1 LYFSPVNAKELYDG
15 LRAGEFYKDGGETDL
30 KIVENAEEESFLT
43 VSDAKPNSM
52 AVKLADGGFMA
63 KGGQIGD
70 SGIITD
76 NNSMFKGKMGVI
88 VGEFDNMW
96 EVSLVTEGGNERTV
110 LVGKRGIDIVKD
122 EYSEG
127 GEITP
132 KLNTLVVN
140 RALEIYNSKGGSSK
154 EDFDEYYDQSIR
166 EFGYEPTYFKMKMRE
181 IGSEE
186 SDDDEYAEGGYMAK
200 GGEIKEGG
208 RVGFL
213 KPDTGRYSYAD
224 VLKIDGDKV
233 SLVVRHPK
241 RSQWDNFF
249 TESKERLIK
258 FSKES
263 SEDWKD
269 GRKLVK
275 ILSEGGYMAK
285 GGEVYLPVSKNIS
298 DEEIKE
304 FVDYVYKFYGKGG
317 TYADDLNGG
326 FTKTQIK
333 KAVDQYIDEL
343 SKSSTWGYGD
353 SLDRERV
360 RMILDPEYSLFKDG
374 GQIKK
379 PISKSTT
386 YVPNRDVKD
395 LTIVLKGELKK
406 IKGSDI
412 LDGVYLKKKLA
423 RAKKP
428 ASEKKSEAEEILKS
442 CMKKAEV
449 TETKVDVNDIES
461 LLSAGFDR
469 KDIEIILLGYGYVEQ
484 SKIKCD
490 NEFGSSITGVLS
502 FSDDYQKPTIKSIVE
517 GAKKGYFEIGIKYPS
532 FEWKKIVEKY
542 KINKT
547 PKSITR
553 TSGGTKKR
561 IANYEVFT
569 GKDVAIGHLESYKWE
584 GEELREEGDKI
595 GVLDL
600 SKPTEYQKQRDYPAG
615 FNGGYWGIVTKKKEI
630 LYDILE
636 SLVSQKKGYVKELD
650 VFENGLGG
658 IDYEDVK
665 GKFADGGEVY
675 EDLKKKSMLTK
686 AKIVTVIGFDEAYKY
701 FDREYVVSP
710 FYLIQSAVLRGFITI
725 DEINKDLWDS
735 AVEESEDIQE
745 RYAGTEHGIGGSDMN
760 AFIYRMLNG
769 AGIKVGVV
777 DNKYQRMANGGEVE
791 ELEIEFEE
799 EDDDILVEYKIK
811 IDDKELE
818 IFGKLKTYKS
828 GRGESYQFEP
838 DYFSDADAQKFHDEN
853 WEKIEDQIINAY
865 DTKFGKGGI
874 TPREKLEKEL
884 IKLQRDL
891 NSKRLITYRE
901 GDTSEEEMARQRERN
916 VKLKRFNE
924 ILETL
929 RESEKMADGGMI
941 DLPAISERKNKTFY
955 HLIWDDRKGVKDL
968 YFDNKED
975 AEKKY
980 NSLLDSKEIYVM
992 QLSKDKFS
1000 EYGHL
1005 QDHNTYMM
1013 FPKYADGGEIDEDD
1027 MSVKFID
1034 YKGKSIMFEPHFK
1047 KYYSNDRQFNSLE
1060 KAKKYIDSGSKSSDF
1075 ERLAYKRGMMA
1086 RGGRLKIKSYR
1097 EYKEEL
1103 IKIASQSNSE
1113 DEFVDK
1119 AKASLKEYIP
1129 MYFSD
1134 LRMDV
1139 FDIKDADWN
1148 KMIQSPSKYS
1158 KELESVSLGNAYNK
1172 LKSSSKSTSKVKG
1185 SKDEYKNDRRMSKAK
1200 TYWNTF
1206 NENNRGQYLLSA
1218 GYSKIEAE
1226 NLSKNSWDSL
1236 NKEVHMRLRNVL
1248 LADGGMM
1255 GNGGEVKSL
1264 ESKLKNSDNEI
1275 QIDGNKLK
1283 IQKKDNPTNFLTIT
1297 QVGKDSFNIDVT
1309 SGSIQNPS
1317 SAPNATWFNLGDKYH
1332 TYNELLVILKRY
1344 GVVKMANGGVSGD
1357 KLIEV
1362 DGYFKNNNVDDK
1374 YLFSSN
1380 AKGIDNITEYK
1391 NIEVLSV
1398 GVGKY
1403 DLFYAWNKDEEKQE
1417 LGRLY
1422 FGKWNK
1428 GNFGFK
1434 YNGKI
1439 IYAKGGYMANGGVT
1453 FKEKVKSISSKLFK
1467 GKKVSPSVQKDYGK
1481 TYTRKE
1487 AKESAKRIAGAMRAK
1502 ELRMKKK

>member
-1 LYFSPVNAKELYDG
+1 
-15 LRAGEFYKDGGETDL
+15 
-30 KIVENAEEESFLT
+30 
-43 VSDAKPNSM
+43 
-52 AVKLADGGFMA
+52 
-63 KGGQIGD
+63 
-70 SGIITD
+70 
-76 NNSMFKGKMGVI
+76 
-88 VGEFDNMW
+88 
-96 EVSLVTEGGNERTV
+96 
-110 LVGKRGIDIVKD
+110 
-122 EYSEG
+122 
-127 GEITP
+127 
-132 KLNTLVVN
+132 
-140 RALEIYNSKGGSSK
+140 
-154 EDFDEYYDQSIR
+154 
-166 EFGYEPTYFKMKMRE
+166 
-181 IGSEE
+181 
-186 SDDDEYAEGGYMAK
+186 
-200 GGEIKEGG
+200 
-208 RVGFL
+208 
-213 KPDTGRYSYAD
+213 
-224 VLKIDGDKV
+224 
-233 SLVVRHPK
+233 
-241 RSQWDNFF
+241 
-249 TESKERLIK
+249 
-258 FSKES
+258 
-263 SEDWKD
+263 
-269 GRKLVK
+269 
-275 ILSEGGYMAK
+275 
-285 GGEVYLPVSKNIS
+285 
-298 DEEIKE
+298 
-304 FVDYVYKFYGKGG
+304 
-317 TYADDLNGG
+317 LNGG

-406 IKGSDI
+406 IKGKDI

-428 ASEKKSEAEEILKS
+428 AAEKKSEAEEILKS

-484 SKIKCD
+484 SKVKCD

-517 GAKKGYFEIGIKYPS
+517 GAKKGYFEIGMKYPA

-547 PKSITR
+547 PKNITR
-553 TSGGTKKR
+553 TSSGGSKKR

-595 GVLDL
+595 GILDL

-636 SLVSQKKGYVKELD
+636 SLVSQKSGYVKELD

-760 AFIYRMLNG
+760 AFIYSMLNG

-865 DTKFGKGGI
+865 DTKFARGGVIKEDDYYLVLKGMDGI
-874 TPREKLEKEL
+874 KRFRVMSVEDNEATLYYSTSKSGYTIKKDLEDMRWLIKNGYIKKTNEKEYWKDENENIEKMGEGAMIDRGFVTKPDFNKSYL
-884 IKLQRDL
+884 IKTLIKKDINFRDAIYPYYRDEELTKIAKKYGYKKGENVENSLGEFMFFDLQKVFL
-891 NSKRLITYRE
+891 NEYGGNTYRS
-901 GDTSEEEMARQRERN
+901 GAKD
-916 VKLKRFNE
+916 FFF
-924 ILETL
+924 
-929 RESEKMADGGMI
+929 ADGG
-941 DLPAISERKNKTFY
+941 
-955 HLIWDDRKGVKDL
+955 
-968 YFDNKED
+968 
-975 AEKKY
+975 
-980 NSLLDSKEIYVM
+980 
-992 QLSKDKFS
+992 
-1000 EYGHL
+1000 
-1005 QDHNTYMM
+1005 
-1013 FPKYADGGEIDEDD
+1013 
-1027 MSVKFID
+1027 
-1034 YKGKSIMFEPHFK
+1034 
-1047 KYYSNDRQFNSLE
+1047 
-1060 KAKKYIDSGSKSSDF
+1060 
-1075 ERLAYKRGMMA
+1075 
-1086 RGGRLKIKSYR
+1086 
-1097 EYKEEL
+1097 
-1103 IKIASQSNSE
+1103 
-1113 DEFVDK
+1113 
-1119 AKASLKEYIP
+1119 
-1129 MYFSD
+1129 
-1134 LRMDV
+1134 
-1139 FDIKDADWN
+1139 
-1148 KMIQSPSKYS
+1148 
-1158 KELESVSLGNAYNK
+1158 
-1172 LKSSSKSTSKVKG
+1172 
-1185 SKDEYKNDRRMSKAK
+1185 
-1200 TYWNTF
+1200 
-1206 NENNRGQYLLSA
+1206 
-1218 GYSKIEAE
+1218 
-1226 NLSKNSWDSL
+1226 
-1236 NKEVHMRLRNVL
+1236 
-1248 LADGGMM
+1248 
-1255 GNGGEVKSL
+1255 
-1264 ESKLKNSDNEI
+1264 
-1275 QIDGNKLK
+1275 
-1283 IQKKDNPTNFLTIT
+1283 
-1297 QVGKDSFNIDVT
+1297 VT
-1309 SGSIQNPS
+1309 
-1317 SAPNATWFNLGDKYH
+1317 
-1332 TYNELLVILKRY
+1332 
-1344 GVVKMANGGVSGD
+1344 GD

-1380 AKGIDNITEYK
+1380 SKGIDNITEYK

-1398 GVGKY
+1398 GLGKY

-1439 IYAKGGYMANGGVT
+1439 IYAKGGYMDDGGMMGNVGEISFGDLKIGEEYYQVTRPDLGIEKIKITEKQNGTYSYVSDKRPNEEEYVTKYQGKYQQNEKLFGIYSDRNLAKKKAVSLLEERMSKYADGGEIKSLESKLKNSDNEIQIDSNKLKIQKKDNPTNFLTITQVGKDSYNIDVTSGTIQNPSSAPNATWFNLRDKYHTYNELLLILKRYGVVKMSKGGVT
-1453 FKEKVKSISSKLFK
+1453 FKEKVKSISSRLFK

-1481 TYTRKE
+1481 TYSKKE
-1487 AKESAKRIAGAMRAK
+1487 AVESAKRIAGAMRAK